1 LAIHLLFLNVQVRK
15 STGNGESDMGAGNSV
30 IQCALMGIQQTH
42 KPKKARRWRRILKLA
57 RKGGTAPKLQPLIQ
71 FSLRFFA
78 ALLGLGLLGYLVFR
92 SGPGAVWKQLQAVSW
107 GFALVI
113 LLGGLAQLAKTC
125 AWRQAFTCDISG
137 LSWFRSFVAQLI
149 SDGIGQFGVAGK
161 VVGEGTRISLLGR
174 AVPVSNALSAG
185 AIDGG
190 LHIFTAVLVTVS
202 GISATLLLA
211 PLSGPWRMYAG
222 LLVAVLIS
230 AVILAA
236 VSVRNRWQL
245 VGRATRAIGRLPRL
259 HTWVSGKQPIIDSA
273 EDNLLSF
280 RDEAPAAFWATLIF
294 NLLWH
299 LLAILEVYIILRFMG
314 ARIAIGGAFI
324 VEALTKVINLVGA
337 FNPGNFGTYEGGN
350 MLIAKIFGVTGTAG
364 LTLALCR
371 RARTVFWAGVGVICM
386 IAMKRAEAR
395 SRNQKGNS
403 GLGIDGGLKPLVEK
417 RQC

>member
-1 LAIHLLFLNVQVRK
+1 
-15 STGNGESDMGAGNSV
+15 MGAGNSV
-30 IQCALMGIQQTH
+30 IQCALMGVQQTH
-42 KPKKARRWRRILKLA
+42 IPKKARRWRRILKLA
-57 RKGGTAPKLQPLIQ
+57 RKGGTAPRLKSFIQ
-71 FSLRFFA
+71 LSLRFVA
-78 ALLGLGLLGYLVFR
+78 ALLGLGLLGYLIFR
-92 SGPGAVWKQLQAVSW
+92 SGPGAVWKQLQTVGW

-113 LLGGLAQLAKTC
+113 LLGGLSQLAKTC

-161 VVGEGTRISLLGR
+161 VVGEGTRISLLRR
-174 AVPVSNALSAG
+174 AVPVSSALSAG

-202 GISATLLLA
+202 GITATLLLA
-211 PLSGPWRMYAG
+211 PLSGTWRMYAV

-245 VGRATRAIGRLPRL
+245 VAHATRAIGRLPRL
-259 HTWVSGKQPIIDSA
+259 GEWVSGKQPIIDSA
-273 EDNLLSF
+273 EENLLSF

-299 LLAILEVYIILRFMG
+299 LLAVLEVYIILRFMG
-314 ARIAIGGAFI
+314 AKVAIGGAFI
-324 VEALTKVINLVGA
+324 VEALNKVINLVGA

-386 IAMKRAEAR
+386 IAMKKAEAR
-395 SRNQKGNS
+395 NRNQEGNS
-403 GLGIDGGLKPLVEK
+403 GLGMDGRLKPLVEK